1 MNPPIMMAS
10 YDQEVEEPGA
20 FDIFLRF
27 LVGSSGA
34 ITSYTRK
41 SQHVVSATL
50 SSAGVYKLVLDSFYS
65 SVPPL
70 TGGTVM
76 SPVMDYSIGVIGTVT
91 TTDGTVPHLAVD
103 NMLNGDA
110 SGTPYV
116 TVSFTAGADGTAANV
131 KSGNEVSVRLTL
143 KAHQ

>member
-1 MNPPIMMAS
+1 MLSTMAS
-10 YDQEVEEPGA
+10 YGQEVEEPGS
-20 FDIFLRF
+20 FDIFIRF

-41 SQHVVSATL
+41 SQHIVSVTL
-50 SSAGVYKLVLDSFYS
+50 TSAGVYKMVLDSFYS
-65 SVPPL
+65 STPPF
-70 TGGTVM
+70 TSGTVM
-76 SPVMDYSIGVIGTVT
+76 SPLMDYSIGVVGAVT

-103 NMLNGDA
+103 NMLNADA
-110 SGTPYV
+110 SGVPYV